1 MDTAP
6 CASVENKPTPKIENP
21 FKSIKMEVNKKIFK
35 IDFINE
41 IQTLKIVAK
50 CTDSLLPTEY
60 SGRFTLEDIKKVGLF
75 HDYGTI
81 DECLFEI
88 FTGLDSSPSVSE
100 KENIELIIKVP
111 LNTRKYPEITFL
123 LNMPKKNEAQ
133 KYEELYEAMLNLKNE
148 KDKEI
153 KELKDKINKLENLL
167 EIKDEKDSESQKIFN
182 GSKLEIFCIDKDKYF
197 QYFPDKNKLDKEI
210 TLMTFS
216 VILECNENDVTNVV
230 NAFNNMKDEIKKL
243 FDLNPNRVEI
253 YIIPNKNEI
262 NILIVQL
269 LDKNDKE
276 DKKKDFLFSEI
287 INQPIAYLPFAGSG
301 LKIILKT
308 DATLI
313 DLFELKDNDSLDNMI
328 LNTTFNIEGLTLK
341 SQIFVSLLV
350 LLLKSLN
357 PNDKIRAKI
366 FNLVNDIVLTIING
380 NTSYK
385 IMNKEMFDDYENDK
399 EKLILSLKQMSYE
412 CVNIFK
418 DPKFRVFQK
427 VNFNKMKIGILGSPK
442 FKVGFGFNFESPKNN
457 EFIDKVLNDT
467 IELK

>member
-1 MDTAP
+1 MIHL
-6 CASVENKPTPKIENP
+6 N
-21 FKSIKMEVNKKIFK
+21 
-35 IDFINE
+35 
-41 IQTLKIVAK
+41 
-50 CTDSLLPTEY
+50 SLE
-60 SGRFTLEDIKKVGLF
+60 
-75 HDYGTI
+75 
-81 DECLFEI
+81 
-88 FTGLDSSPSVSE
+88 
-100 KENIELIIKVP
+100 
-111 LNTRKYPEITFL
+111 
-123 LNMPKKNEAQ
+123 
-133 KYEELYEAMLNLKNE
+133 
-148 KDKEI
+148 
-153 KELKDKINKLENLL
+153 
-167 EIKDEKDSESQKIFN
+167 
-182 GSKLEIFCIDKDKYF
+182 
-197 QYFPDKNKLDKEI
+197 
-210 TLMTFS
+210 
-216 VILECNENDVTNVV
+216 
-230 NAFNNMKDEIKKL
+230 
-243 FDLNPNRVEI
+243 EI

-262 NILIVQL
+262 NILLVEL

-276 DKKKDFLFSEI
+276 DKKKDILFSEI

-467 IELK
+467 IEIEIK